1 MKGSAVNV
9 LIVDDN
15 QAAADLLQ
23 ELLQL
28 EGHSARCTYS
38 GYEAL
43 MAFAT
48 EAFDLAL
55 IDLTLPDLPGTEV
68 ARRLRAST
76 SGLQLT
82 VVAISGF
89 SASDA
94 PGIKEPGLFD
104 HFLQK
109 PIDFDAL
116 DRILAA
122 AQGGR

>member
-1 MKGSAVNV
+1 MNV

-28 EGHSARCTYS
+28 QDHSARCTYS
-38 GYEAL
+38 GQEAL
-43 MAFAT
+43 TAFAT
-48 EAFDLAL
+48 ENFDLAL
-55 IDLTLPDLPGTEV
+55 VDLTLPDIPGAEV
-68 ARRLRAST
+68 ARRLRAAAT
-76 SGLQLT
+76 GPALML
-82 VVAISGF
+82 VAISGF

-94 PGIKEPGLFD
+94 PGVKEPGLFD

-116 DRILAA
+116 DRILAE
-122 AQGGR
+122 AQGAR